1 MCVAFCFWQV
11 AWAAT
16 PNIPTLQQRTVV
28 NQQRF
33 ESVEFESLNK
43 KLIYLYGNP
52 KLSHR
57 TDATKPNL
65 RQREE
70 LAVWADAYKEF
81 LDKAIRDF
89 SQPQFRAQTSLV
101 PALKHQQTRV
111 LDVYKRL
118 QDGAL
123 SFGAANLE
131 LLAIR
136 GEISDRLSDLPEQAQ
151 LAPNAKLLQG
161 QPQQAQERAR
171 ADKAKELSCT
181 QRQQQLEKLMD
192 DRRAWSAIM
201 DDLESQTTDP
211 KGDQSADQIPDQT
224 PTFSPR
230 MQEAQRQDRLIMQA
244 QNELKTKCRY

>member
-1 MCVAFCFWQV
+1 LCFCQV

-16 PNIPTLQQRTVV
+16 PNISTLQQRTVV

-118 QDGAL
+118 HDGGL

-136 GEISDRLSDLPEQAQ
+136 SEISDQLSDLPEQAQ
-151 LAPNAKLLQG
+151 PAPNAKLLQA
-161 QPQQAQERAR
+161 QAQQAQAQERAR

-201 DDLESQTTDP
+201 DDLEAQTVDP
-211 KGDQSADQIPDQT
+211 KEDQSADQTPDK
-224 PTFSPR
+224 PAVFSSR
-230 MQEAQRQDRLIMQA
+230 MEEAQRQDRLIMQV